1 MSVSKSIR
9 PILIGVV
16 VIVVLALLLL
26 IFTVIFPEK
35 EDEVMVE
42 NTAPVSEEPVRY
54 VIKEDGD
61 SLVKMRA
68 VSASG
73 ETLTVEYIRDE
84 DGKLSYDIEPKAKFF
99 EYNTSKFRSMMFT
112 LSSLTAVDFVEENP
126 EDLSIYGL
134 DEPQYQMELTFEG
147 GKVINLYVGDNTPV
161 DYYYYAMT
169 DVGNTVYTIGN
180 YLTGLIMRGELD
192 YRDIDSFPQYTDEDI
207 YTNINWI
214 RTTNAKGTVVEIV
227 LDSEFTIE
235 GNKASST
242 YMMLSPVVSSCTD
255 ELVQEDLLDIAATL
269 TYGDILCD
277 ITGEQFA
284 EYGLD
289 KPRRFEMK
297 DIAGNSID
305 LVLGG
310 VARSNYT
317 YAVIGEQY
325 DAFMRGEVDEV
336 TILTYASD
344 AFACIDVDYTTL
356 LNRAIWIQDIHSV
369 ESIVYDMA
377 GEVYTMELSEYD
389 DVTGS
394 GVDVVRTVGTING
407 KEITETNTK
416 RLYSRTLNLRQV
428 GELSKDIELGE
439 PTYTITLNINDGS
452 SRLLEMIP
460 LNERQY
466 ACRVDGKTE
475 FYIYKKNIET
485 LITAIERVMDDRNVS
500 LVYNT

>member
-1 MSVSKSIR
+1 MSVSKSLR
-9 PILIGVV
+9 PILIGVI

-26 IFTVIFPEK
+26 AFMVIFPEK
-35 EDEVMVE
+35 EEEVLVE
-42 NTAPVSEEPVRY
+42 STAPVSEEPVQY

-61 SLVKMRA
+61 ALVKLRA
-68 VSASG
+68 IHPDG
-73 ETLTVEYIRDE
+73 ETLTVDYVRDE
-84 DGKLSYDIEPKAKFF
+84 EGKLSYEIDPKAKFF
-99 EYNTSKFRSMMFT
+99 DYNTSKFRSMMFT
-112 LSSLTAVDFVEENP
+112 LTSLTAVDFVEENP

-134 DEPQYQMELTFEG
+134 DNPQYQMELTFKDG
-147 GKVINLYVGDNTPV
+147 RVINLYVGDNTPV

-180 YLTGLIMRGELD
+180 YLTSLIMRGELD
-192 YRDIDSFPQYTDEDI
+192 YRDIKTFPQYTEEDI

-214 RTTNAKGTVVEIV
+214 RTTKKDGTVVEIV
-227 LDSEFTIE
+227 LDSDFTIE
-235 GNKASST
+235 GNKASSS

-255 ELVQEDLLDIAATL
+255 ELVQEKVLDVAATL

-277 ITGEQFA
+277 ITAGQFA

-289 KPRRFEMK
+289 NPQRFEMK
-297 DIAGNSID
+297 DISGNSID
-305 LVLGG
+305 LVLGITAPSG
-310 VARSNYT
+310 YT
-317 YAVIGEQY
+317 YAVMGEQY
-325 DAFMRGEVDEV
+325 DAFMNGEVDEV

-344 AFACIDVDYTTL
+344 AFECINVEYTTL
-356 LNRAIWIQDIHSV
+356 LNRAIWIQDIHSID
-369 ESIVYDMA
+369 SIVYEMA
-377 GEVYTMELSEYD
+377 GDTYTMKLSEYD

-394 GVDVVRTVGTING
+394 GVEVVRTVGNING
-407 KEITETNTK
+407 KDITETNTK

-439 PTYTITLNINDGS
+439 ATYKITLNLHDGS

-466 ACRVDGKTE
+466 ACRVDGKAE
-475 FYIYKKNIET
+475 FYVYKSNIDT
-485 LITAIERVMDDRNVS
+485 LVTALERVMDDRNVS

>member
-1 MSVSKSIR
+1 MSVSKSLR

-16 VIVVLALLLL
+16 IIVILAVLLLA
-26 IFTVIFPEK
+26 FMVIFPER
-35 EDEVMVE
+35 EEEVLVE
-42 NTAPVSEEPVRY
+42 STAPTSEEPVRY

-61 SLVKMRA
+61 SLVRLRA
-68 VSASG
+68 IHPDG
-73 ETLTVEYIRDE
+73 ETLTVDYVRDE
-84 DGKLSYDIEPKAKFF
+84 DGSLSYEIDPKAKFF

-112 LSSLTAVDFVEENP
+112 LTSLTAVDFVEENP

-134 DEPQYQMELTFEG
+134 DTPQYQMELTFED

-169 DVGNTVYTIGN
+169 DAGNTVYTIGN
-180 YLTGLIMRGELD
+180 YLTTLIMRGELD
-192 YRDIDSFPQYTDEDI
+192 YRNIKTFPQYTDDDI

-214 RTTNAKGTVVEIV
+214 RLTNADGVAMEIV

-242 YMMLSPVVSSCTD
+242 YMMLSPVLSSCTD
-255 ELVQEDLLDIAATL
+255 ELVQEKLLDVAATI

-277 ITGEQFA
+277 ITAEQLA

-297 DIAGNSID
+297 DIGENSID

-310 VARSNYT
+310 SIGSYT
-317 YAVIGEQY
+317 YAVMGEQY
-325 DAFMRGEVDEV
+325 DAFMNGEVDEL

-344 AFACIDVDYTTL
+344 AFACIDIEYTTL
-356 LNRAIWIQDIHSV
+356 LNRAIWIQDIHSIK
-369 ESIVYDMA
+369 SIVYEMNGDT
-377 GEVYTMELSEYD
+377 YTMVLSEYD

-394 GVDVVRTVGTING
+394 GVDVVRTVGCING
-407 KEITETNTK
+407 KDITETNTK
-416 RLYSRTLNLRQV
+416 RLYSRTLNIREV
-428 GELSKDIELGE
+428 GELDRSIELGE
-439 PTYTITLNINDGS
+439 AEYKITLNLREGGS
-452 SRLLEMIP
+452 RILEMIP
-460 LNERQY
+460 LNDRQY
-466 ACRVDGKTE
+466 ACRVDGKAE
-475 FYIYKKNIET
+475 FYVYKTNIQT
-485 LITAIERVMDDRNVS
+485 LVTALERVMDDRNVS

>member
-1 MSVSKSIR
+1 MSVSKSLK
-9 PILIGVV
+9 PILIGVI

-26 IFTVIFPEK
+26 VFMVIFPEK
-35 EDEVMVE
+35 DKEVLAE
-42 NTAPVSEEPVRY
+42 STAPVSEKPVQY

-61 SLVKMRA
+61 SLIRLKAIRPD
-68 VSASG
+68 G
-73 ETLTVEYIRDE
+73 ETLTVDYIHDE
-84 DGKLSYDIEPKAKFF
+84 DGKLIYDIEPKAKFF

-112 LSSLTAVDFVEENP
+112 LTSLTAVDFVEEAP

-134 DEPQYQMELTFEG
+134 DTPQYQMELTFED
-147 GKVINLYVGDNTPV
+147 GKVINLYIGDNTPV

-180 YLTGLIMRGELD
+180 YLTSLIMRGELD
-192 YRDIDSFPQYTDEDI
+192 YRDIKTFPQYTDEDI

-214 RTTNAKGTVVEIV
+214 RTTNEQGVSIEII
-227 LDSEFTIE
+227 LDSDFTIE
-235 GNKASST
+235 GNKASSS

-255 ELVQEDLLDIAATL
+255 ELVQEKMLDVAATI
-269 TYGDILCD
+269 TYGDIICD
-277 ITGEQFA
+277 ITAEQF
-284 EYGLD
+284 EKYGLD

-297 DIAGNSID
+297 DISGNSID

-310 VARSNYT
+310 IAGSSYT
-317 YAVIGEQY
+317 YAVMGEQY

-344 AFACIDVDYTTL
+344 AFECIKVDYTTL
-356 LNRAIWIQDIHSV
+356 LNRAVWIQDIHTI

-377 GEVYTMELSEYD
+377 GTTYTMVLSEYD

-394 GVDVVRTVGTING
+394 GVEVVRTVGNING
-407 KEITETNTK
+407 KDISETNTK
-416 RLYSRTLNLRQV
+416 RMYSRTLNLRQV
-428 GELSKDIELGE
+428 GELAKDIELGKAE
-439 PTYTITLNINDGS
+439 YSITLNLKDGS

-466 ACRVDGKTE
+466 ACRVDGNAE
-475 FYIYKKNIET
+475 FYIYKSNIQT
-485 LITAIERVMDDRNVS
+485 LVTAIERVMDDRNVS
-500 LVYNT
+500 LVYTT